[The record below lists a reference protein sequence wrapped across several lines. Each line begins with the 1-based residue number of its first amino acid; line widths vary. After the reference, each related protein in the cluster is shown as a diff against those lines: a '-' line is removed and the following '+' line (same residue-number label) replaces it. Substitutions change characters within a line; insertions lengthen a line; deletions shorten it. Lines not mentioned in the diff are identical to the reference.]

1 MADVIFREHSVKLL
15 EAVVLVL
22 VCIALIVISKTKV
35 LQVWNDLS
43 DLESMSVVWQWEWSI
58 SPNDL
63 V

>member
-22 VCIALIVISKTKV
+22 VCIALIAISKTKV